1 MEHLQRICVSEPK
14 SQPEDLE
21 RHLVH
26 SDNHG
31 SSVLDPRVSLKDIDE
46 EKYTINVV
54 TVRQRTEERGRCLN
68 KGDIE
73 EVLRSEYLPE
83 AVGSSVFDTAIRVP
97 VDTAPGE
104 MDGEALG
111 GGNRVLPIATENEE
125 EPVVAT
131 FRIPTS
137 TRRTLIT
144 TRTRR

>member
-31 SSVLDPRVSLKDIDE
+31 SSVLDPRFGPKDIGE
-46 EKYTINVV
+46 EYTINVV
-54 TVRQRTEERGRCLN
+54 TVRQRKEERGRRLN
-68 KGDIE
+68 KGDTE
-73 EVLRSEYLPE
+73 EVLRTSEYLPE

-111 GGNRVLPIATENEE
+111 GGNRVPIVPENGE
-125 EPVVAT
+125 EPVVAA
-131 FRIPTS
+131 FRIRTS

>member
-1 MEHLQRICVSEPK
+1 MEKLQRICVSEPK

-21 RHLVH
+21 RNLVH

-46 EKYTINVV
+46 DYTTNVV
-54 TVRQRTEERGRCLN
+54 AVRQRKEERAGRRLN

-97 VDTAPGE
+97 VDTAE
-104 MDGEALG
+104 MDGESLG
-111 GGNRVLPIATENEE
+111 AIIVCPLL
-125 EPVVAT
+125 
-131 FRIPTS
+131 
-137 TRRTLIT
+137 RRG
-144 TRTRR
+144 RNQW

>member
-1 MEHLQRICVSEPK
+1 
-14 SQPEDLE
+14 
-21 RHLVH
+21 
-26 SDNHG
+26 
-31 SSVLDPRVSLKDIDE
+31 
-46 EKYTINVV
+46 VV